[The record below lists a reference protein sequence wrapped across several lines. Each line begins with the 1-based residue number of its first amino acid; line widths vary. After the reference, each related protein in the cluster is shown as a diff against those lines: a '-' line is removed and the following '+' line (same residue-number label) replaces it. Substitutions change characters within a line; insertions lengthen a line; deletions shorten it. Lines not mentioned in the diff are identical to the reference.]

1 MSGQSKGACSDMKRI
16 DSLSVLAAS
25 VLGCCWLAAPAHSA
39 EGDWQQTV
47 VIYGMGAA
55 LDGTAQIGDVEVPV
69 DLSISDVFDALEMGA
84 MGAYR
89 IANDTWSFMA
99 DVTYMGLGA
108 TVKSQ
113 RDIAKAEIDM
123 DQMTVMGTLGR
134 RWTDHLEFLFSLAYV
149 DLSTELTVTVDNPLT
164 PGELRRKAAEDAS
177 WVDPLV
183 GLQYHVPFADNWRFN
198 LRGDIG
204 GFGIGSDLTW
214 QLLTTLRWQAN
225 DTFGVVAGYRVI
237 SFDYEDGK
245 GSDYERYDL
254 TEQGP
259 LVGMT
264 ISF

>member
-1 MSGQSKGACSDMKRI
+1 MMRCKLL
-16 DSLSVLAAS
+16 SLFALAVFGS
-25 VLGCCWLAAPAHSA
+25 LGPVALVNAA
-39 EGDWQQTV
+39 EGDWQKTV

-55 LDGTAQIGDVEVPV
+55 IDGTAQIGDVEVPV
-69 DLSISDVFDALEMGA
+69 DLSISDVFDSLEMGA

-89 IANDTWSFMA
+89 IANDTWSFTA

-108 TVKSQ
+108 TVKSE

-123 DQMTVMGTLGR
+123 DQITVMGTLGR
-134 RWTDHLEFLFSLAYV
+134 RWTDHLDFLFSLAYV

-164 PGELRRKAAEDAS
+164 PGDERRKATEGAS

-183 GLQYHVPFADNWRFN
+183 GLQYHVPFADHWRFN

-214 QLLTTLRWQAN
+214 QLLTTLHWQAN
-225 DTFGVVAGYRVI
+225 DTIGVVAGYRVI

-245 GSDYERYDL
+245 GSNYERYDL